1 MAIRIEGIIGED
13 ATAAGVAHVLEREGT
28 APEVIV
34 NSPGG
39 SATEGAAIYAEL
51 RAYAAPVT
59 ILVRG
64 IAASAASLLVM
75 AGDTITIAP
84 AASMMLHDPAAITI
98 GNAAAH
104 RASLAMLEELSEIY
118 AATYAEA
125 SGQPV
130 ELVRQWMRAESWLS
144 PKDAVAL
151 GFADTIEPEPDPQP
165 TPAPER
171 QTETMRALTALA
183 AQPKQQPV
191 ATYRAP
197 VMTL

>member
-1 MAIRIEGIIGED
+1 MAIRIEGIVGED
-13 ATAAGVAHVLEREGT
+13 ITAAGVADALAAEGGP
-28 APEVIV
+28 AEVIV

-51 RAYAAPVT
+51 RAHPAPVT
-59 ILVRG
+59 IRVRG

-98 GNAAAH
+98 GNADSH
-104 RASLAMLEELSEIY
+104 RASLAMLEELSAIY

-125 SGQPV
+125 SGNAP
-130 ELVRQWMRAESWLS
+130 ELVREWMRAESWLS
-144 PKDAVAL
+144 PEDAVAL
-151 GFADTIEPEPDPQP
+151 GFADAIEDAPAPQP
-165 TPAPER
+165 APLR
-171 QTETMRALTALA
+171 QGETMQALA
-183 AQPKQQPV
+183 ALAHKPNARPV
-191 ATYRAP
+191 ATFAQP